1 MLELGLENEARS
13 VVKLKHLKSLQTVGY
28 RELFDFFDG
37 KISRESAINLIK
49 QHSRNYAK
57 RQITWFKSH
66 NQGTLISKEV
76 DFLNLV
82 KNKINQTI

>member
-13 VVKLKHLKSLQTVGY
+13 VYHIKQLKSLQTVGY
-28 RELFDFFDG
+28 REFFDFIDG
-37 KISRESAINLIK
+37 TITKVTAIELIK

-66 NQGTLISKEV
+66 HPGTLISSEIDYIKLIL
-76 DFLNLV
+76 DQ
-82 KNKINQTI
+82 INS